1 MLAIATKPLAVT
13 APNDIENPIDFYE
26 GWFEY
31 YYYYEDNPE
40 LIPYAAQQPWIGSWR
55 WYSSEIDDY
64 FYDNQLETIGDYM
77 FGEIC
82 CSMGAAI
89 KIDWSKYS
97 QSSSITNNFN
107 NKKNKSNIFLSPS
120 SNKNEKVFS
129 FDLTKQSIVLNKI
142 DIKLPNKKDIR
153 RPYVKK
159 TDKYVVNF
167 YNKESELIYQLGI
180 GNPFEIKIQ
189 HIGYV
194 DKDNHHHDKF
204 VFEEYKASDVKLVIP
219 SNINPQFIS
228 LSKRASNNSFEEI
241 TRIQI
246 N

>member
-1 MLAIATKPLAVT
+1 M
-13 APNDIENPIDFYE
+13 
-26 GWFEY
+26 
-31 YYYYEDNPE
+31 
-40 LIPYAAQQPWIGSWR
+40 
-55 WYSSEIDDY
+55 
-64 FYDNQLETIGDYM
+64 
-77 FGEIC
+77 
-82 CSMGAAI
+82 
-89 KIDWSKYS
+89 
-97 QSSSITNNFN
+97 
-107 NKKNKSNIFLSPS
+107 
-120 SNKNEKVFS
+120 
-129 FDLTKQSIVLNKI
+129 
-142 DIKLPNKKDIR
+142 
-153 RPYVKK
+153 
-159 TDKYVVNF
+159 VNF

-204 VFEEYKASDVKLVIP
+204 VFEDYKTSDVKLVIP